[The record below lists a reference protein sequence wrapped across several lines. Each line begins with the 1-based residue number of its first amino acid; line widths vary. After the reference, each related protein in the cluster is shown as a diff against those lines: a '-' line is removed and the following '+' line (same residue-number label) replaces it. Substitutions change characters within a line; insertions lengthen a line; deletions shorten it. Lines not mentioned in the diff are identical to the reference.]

1 MTTGTSLNKAVVSAV
16 AFLDE
21 REIRPAIIDVSN
33 EMGYTDLLD
42 LAGLKKE
49 TKMPSYHQF
58 TDENLYKTLTIGVAG
73 VTGSGTPTLA
83 ITLDVPSSGYAR
95 SNMVLKFGDDKCGY
109 ISSAVTTAASV
120 DSFTVKSVDG
130 TNLTAVAGNVMYDI
144 GTSAGE
150 GSGAVTNIVY
160 TVTKDFNLI
169 QRLRTIDVVTDVQKE
184 SYITATV
191 NGKPS
196 FVNYQSVKKAQAFQG
211 DISATLIG
219 GQISAKQY
227 GDTVPLVDAQGNP
240 TQFTGGI
247 HQQAK
252 TIGQSITWATPGTL
266 IFADLD
272 AECDALL
279 AVKAPKTYL
288 KLCPDKAKRILGT
301 FMKGL
306 GSAGVQSAKLNFGA
320 NEITAFNYNV
330 AKLEHGSFTFEYGG
344 LPILDHPQ
352 KFGAG
357 VGTVGKSMYGLPKGN
372 VNTIGNG
379 VVPRIQM
386 RYMNHGFAAGLG
398 TDMIAEWQ
406 TDALASSPTSGL
418 AVLTKHWLTNIGNE
432 MSGTKQFSVQRSLA

>member
-21 REIRPAIIDVSN
+21 REIRSAIIDVSN
-33 EMGYTDLLD
+33 EMQYTDLME

-58 TDENLYKTLTIGVAG
+58 TDENLYKTLTIAT
-73 VTGSGTPTLA
+73 VTGSGTATLS
-83 ITLDVPSSGYAR
+83 ITLDVPSSGYVR
-95 SNMVLKFGDDKCGY
+95 SNMILKFGDDSCGF
-109 ISSAVTTAASV
+109 ISSAVTSAGSQ
-120 DSFTVKSVDG
+120 DSFTVKSVAG
-130 TNLTAVAGNVMYDI
+130 TNLTAVATNVLYDI

-150 GSGAVTNIVY
+150 GSSAVTNIVY

-169 QRLRTIDVVTDVQKE
+169 QRLRTVDVVTDVQKE
-184 SYITATV
+184 SYITVTV

-227 GDTVPLVDAQGNP
+227 GDSVPLVDAQGNP

-252 TIGQSITWATPGTL
+252 TIGQSITWATPGTFIL
-266 IFADLD
+266 ADLD
-272 AECDALL
+272 SECDALT
-279 AVKAPKTYL
+279 AVKAPKSYL
-288 KLCPDKAKRILGT
+288 KLCPDKAKRILGA
-301 FMKGL
+301 FYKGL
-306 GSAGVQSAKLNFGA
+306 GSSGVVSAKLNFGA

-330 AKLEHGSFTFEYGG
+330 DKVNHGSYTLEYGA

-352 KFGAG
+352 KFGSG
-357 VGTVGKSMYGLPKGN
+357 VGTVGKSIYGIPKGN

-386 RYMNHGFAAGLG
+386 RYMNHGFAAGQG

-406 TDALASSPTSGL
+406 TDALASTPTSGT

-432 MSGTKQFSVQRSLA
+432 MSGTKQFSVQRALA